1 VSVPVLVSE
10 GASAAQLGCLLSIL
24 LDYDKITLFNSGMN
38 NNTIY
43 RDLVAWQKGVDLC
56 ELVYR
61 ASAAFPSHEIYGL
74 TSQIRRAAVSV
85 PSNIAEGAGRITR
98 GEYLQSVGYARGSL
112 LEIETQLIVAQRLGY
127 LDAKEIDKLMELTNE
142 IGRVASGLVR
152 ALSRTT

>member
-1 VSVPVLVSE
+1 VPVSVSVSG
-10 GASAAQLGCLLSIL
+10 GASAAQLEELLSIL
-24 LDYDKITLFNSGMN
+24 LDYTIITLFNNDM

-43 RDLVAWQKGVDLC
+43 RDLVAWQKGIDLC

-61 ASAAFPSHEIYGL
+61 ASATFPSHEIYGL

-98 GEYLQSVGYARGSL
+98 GEYLQSIGYARGSL

-127 LDAKEIDKLMELTNE
+127 LDAKEIDQLMELTTE
-142 IGRVASGLVR
+142 IGRVANGLIR

>member
-1 VSVPVLVSE
+1 VSG
-10 GASAAQLGCLLSIL
+10 GASAAQLEELLSTL
-24 LDYDKITLFNSGMN
+24 LDYNTIITLFNNDM

-43 RDLVAWQKGVDLC
+43 RDLVAWQKGIDLC

-127 LDAKEIDKLMELTNE
+127 LDSKEIDKLMELTNE
-142 IGRVASGLVR
+142 IGRVASGLIR